1 MMNKL
6 HLISHKTAR
15 PRVYHT
21 LGSKYTA
28 FEAPEDALKVLK
40 YCPRVAHREECEV
53 VSITVAEFAIQHTS
67 NIGFNLC
74 KFDRYRKSITV
85 MDVADVTIDDSIM
98 FPHVKSLLNETDK

>member
-40 YCPRVAHREECEV
+40 YCPRVAHRKSASGLDNRCRV
-53 VSITVAEFAIQHTS
+53 RDTAYVQHRFQS
-67 NIGFNLC
+67 V
-74 KFDRYRKSITV
+74 KFDRYRKVSQ
-85 MDVADVTIDDSIM
+85 
-98 FPHVKSLLNETDK
+98 